1 MGTDNCIR
9 NTDGIPQKLSSAHE
23 FPGRKKN
30 GEHRCYEIK

>member
-23 FPGRKKN
+23 FPGRKKKVN
-30 GEHRCYEIK
+30 IDVTK